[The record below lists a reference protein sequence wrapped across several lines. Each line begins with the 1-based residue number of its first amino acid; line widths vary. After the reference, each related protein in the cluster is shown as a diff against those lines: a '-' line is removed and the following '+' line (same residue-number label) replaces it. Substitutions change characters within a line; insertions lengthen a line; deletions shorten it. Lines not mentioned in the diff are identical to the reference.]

1 MIDYTRSYA
10 ITRHVNSSVP
20 RAIEQVRAALADE
33 GFGVLTEIDIKATM
47 KKKLDK
53 DYKPY
58 FILGA
63 CNPGLADRALQAELP
78 VGLLLPCNVVVY
90 EGEDGQTWVQAIK
103 PQSMFSVIDRDDIAP
118 IADEV
123 NARLERVLA
132 SLD

>member
-20 RAIEQVRAALADE
+20 RAIEQVRAALANE

-58 FILGA
+58 VILGA
-63 CNPGLADRALQAELP
+63 CNPGLADQALMAELP

-103 PQSMFSVIDRDDIAP
+103 PQAMFSVIDRDDIAP